1 MRYIVLCYK
10 LPISFD
16 KFKIASQY
24 MFIQSIKSY
33 NAQNNIYELVESR
46 ISPTELYTFARIHT
60 SHYPS
65 VIIRKLLPKGCET
78 SEQTSTVT
86 WPVTRTVY
94 FTPNRPSIGTSEL
107 MTSVHQVKLEGVPEY
122 FEQYLNGNKY
132 QLFDFDFSS
141 GNIDS
146 CFVYKL
152 AKFEVNIFG
161 GSLIERIAIRTLKNV
176 FKTTYVNLINT
187 REQWENL
194 TEEDLPE
201 IYKGDIVR
209 AVTIEIE
216 ETQELGE

>member
-1 MRYIVLCYK
+1 
-10 LPISFD
+10 
-16 KFKIASQY
+16 
-24 MFIQSIKSY
+24 
-33 NAQNNIYELVESR
+33 
-46 ISPTELYTFARIHT
+46 
-60 SHYPS
+60 
-65 VIIRKLLPKGCET
+65 
-78 SEQTSTVT
+78 
-86 WPVTRTVY
+86 
-94 FTPNRPSIGTSEL
+94 

-132 QLFDFDFSS
+132 QLFDLDFSS
-141 GNIDS
+141 GNSES

-161 GSLIERIAIRTLKNV
+161 GSLIERIAIRTLKSV

-216 ETQELGE
+216 DIQELGE